1 MIHSVLIFNTQAGK
15 PRLTKHYTNH
25 TQKYSLQ
32 KQIQQHIITT
42 TTTTNLIQLKNN
54 TIAVYRNYATL
65 SFVFIIDNTES
76 ELAILD
82 LIQVL
87 VQSLDKCFKNVCE
100 LDLIFNYDKL
110 DLLINQIILG
120 GIVLDTSLD
129 SITHNYQ
136 QQLNMLNNSN

>member
-1 MIHSVLIFNTQAGK
+1 MIHSVLIFNTQGK
-15 PRLTKHYTNH
+15 PRLSKHYSNNNYRTKDSIH
-25 TQKYSLQ
+25 QL
-32 KQIQQHIITT
+32 IITT
-42 TTTTNLIQLKNN
+42 RKTTNFIKLTNN
-54 TIAVYRNYATL
+54 LIAVYRNYATL

-110 DLLINQIILG
+110 DLLINQIIQG
-120 GIVLDTSLD
+120 GIVLDTCLE
-129 SITHNYQ
+129 SITNNYQ
-136 QQLNMLNNSN
+136 QQLNNMINN

>member
-1 MIHSVLIFNTQAGK
+1 
-15 PRLTKHYTNH
+15 
-25 TQKYSLQ
+25 
-32 KQIQQHIITT
+32 
-42 TTTTNLIQLKNN
+42 
-54 TIAVYRNYATL
+54 VYRNYATL